1 MLLVILSQIY
11 FCTFLKKNNGQHWPK
26 AVLWKLHFWVSSHW
40 PWCLKWISPK
50 VSASYKV
57 NSTKIWVSEQF
68 ASLIY
73 LLNMK
78 ESENH
83 SVVSDSLTPHGLFS
97 PWNCAGQNIG
107 GGSLSLLEGIFRT
120 QGSNSGL
127 PYCRWI
133 LYLSHKGS
141 SLSK

>member
-1 MLLVILSQIY
+1 M
-11 FCTFLKKNNGQHWPK
+11 
-26 AVLWKLHFWVSSHW
+26 
-40 PWCLKWISPK
+40 KWISPE
-50 VSASYKV
+50 VSANCKV

-107 GGSLSLLEGIFRT
+107 GGSLSLLQGIFPT

-127 PYCRWI
+127 PHCRRI
-133 LYLSHKGS
+133 LYLSHKGC
-141 SLSK
+141 SLSKPSLKEPTKILYSLSPCSLAHIQWVMIQSFSLEIL